1 MLSLSEI
8 QTYYPAHLQHRGE
21 FLLRE
26 YVQYKIL
33 ELLFESNYALKFSF
47 LGGTCLR
54 IIHNNNRFS
63 EDLDFDNFNLTTDF
77 NRRRRSSYSG
87 PTGRWHTSLP
97 GCYRYGDPNGPLYRA
112 VQSKGKALVLRIQIE
127 KVHFLLRERAVSKD
141 CPYAS
146 RRRA

>member
-26 YVQYKIL
+26 YLQYKIL

-63 EDLDFDNFNLTTDF
+63 EDLDFDNSGFQPASQIFIFRPYRPVAYVVAGVLQIW
-77 NRRRRSSYSG
+77 RS
-87 PTGRWHTSLP
+87 
-97 GCYRYGDPNGPLYRA
+97 
-112 VQSKGKALVLRIQIE
+112 
-127 KVHFLLRERAVSKD
+127 
-141 CPYAS
+141 
-146 RRRA
+146 